1 MINRRKFVSSL
12 LGIFSTPTVTL
23 IKPSSTA
30 IKTVVE
36 TDEGTM
42 EQLAA
47 EIKLG
52 MALQS
57 EGINPNPAISSMRQ
71 LGGVVQQVESILS
84 KIPTVPV
91 EEDTGGSELPSNFCD
106 SRRRQ
111 EDRSRMLDSIVAGFR
126 QLEEARALRR
136 LNQEEEPPLSPYHAW
151 VMSCHLQH
159 QKIAE
164 RRSKGSEHFD
174 PLSPNHKSN
183 YPDPFDS

>member
-84 KIPTVPV
+84 KIPTVP
-91 EEDTGGSELPSNFCD
+91 
-106 SRRRQ
+106 
-111 EDRSRMLDSIVAGFR
+111 DRSRMLDSIVAGFR